1 MKIEILRH
9 CLFLAAV
16 VTGMTLSAAHAAAPE
31 QITIDP
37 RQVTTLAGDLRGT
50 EGPSALPDG
59 SVAVLETMGGTVVQV
74 NADGTRKVLTAPG
87 SGVAG
92 SAVGRDNALY
102 VTKINL
108 AGLINRGG
116 PPGGGGPPPGIG
128 SVKPSP
134 AAVIRID
141 LSTGDVRNIYTAY
154 QGTLLKEPNDLVV
167 DKWGDLWFTDSADDG
182 AVYWARTDG
191 SDIKLMISDIKG
203 VNGIALSPNRRSI
216 YIVGNG
222 KLLAYTI
229 SGRGKLKQAN
239 GRAAARELATLDAN
253 LGSPDGMKTEAN
265 GDILLACWADGILRY
280 SSKGEFLSQTKF
292 PGLSIVNLAF
302 GGKDGRTLYLS
313 DRVGSGVGGAGQ
325 LQSVTWP
332 RPGTLF
338 P

>member
-1 MKIEILRH
+1 MNSEILHR

-16 VTGMTLSAAHAAAPE
+16 VTGMALSAAHAAAPE

-59 SVAVLETMGGTVVQV
+59 SVAILETMGGTVVQV

-92 SAVGRDNALY
+92 TAVGRDNALY

-108 AGLINRGG
+108 AGLVNRGG
-116 PPGGGGPPPGIG
+116 GPRRGGGPPPGIG
-128 SVKPSP
+128 PVTPSP

-141 LSTGDVRNIYTAY
+141 LRTGAVRNIYTAY

-167 DKWGDLWFTDSADDG
+167 DRWGDLWFTDAADDG
-182 AVYWARTDG
+182 AVYWARPDG
-191 SDIKLMISDIKG
+191 SDIKLMITDIKG
-203 VNGIALSPNRRSI
+203 VNGIAISPDQRSI
-216 YIVGNG
+216 YIAANG

-229 SGRGKLKQAN
+229 SARGKLKQAN
-239 GRAAARELATLDAN
+239 GRAAARELATLDPK

-265 GDILLACWADGILRY
+265 GDILLACGADGILRY
-280 SSKGEFLSQTKF
+280 SSRGEFLSQTRF

-313 DRVGSGVGGAGQ
+313 DRPGEDMSKGQ

-332 RPGTLF
+332 RPGALF